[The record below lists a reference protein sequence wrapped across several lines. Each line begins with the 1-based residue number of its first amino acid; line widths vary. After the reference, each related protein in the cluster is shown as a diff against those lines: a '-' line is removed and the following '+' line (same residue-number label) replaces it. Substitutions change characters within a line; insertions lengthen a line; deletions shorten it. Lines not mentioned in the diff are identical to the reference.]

1 MGADTNACKGAAL
14 ALLTTPL
21 YADCSTHYRKSKGS
35 TMTYV
40 DGFILPL
47 KKKNLPAYRRMARKA
62 SKIWREHGALE
73 YYECIGD
80 DLDVKG
86 LLPFTKLASTLP
98 GETVIFSW
106 VIYKSRAARDRAN
119 AKIMQ
124 DPRMHQFAASMP
136 FDMTRMAYGGF
147 KILVKA

>member
-1 MGADTNACKGAAL
+1 
-14 ALLTTPL
+14 
-21 YADCSTHYRKSKGS
+21 
-35 TMTYV
+35 MTYV
-40 DGFILPL
+40 DGFILPI
-47 KKKNLPAYRRMARKA
+47 KKKNLPAYKRMARVA

-80 DLDVKG
+80 DLDVKVM
-86 LLPFTKLASTLP
+86 LPFPKLISALP

-124 DPRMHQFAASMP
+124 DPRLAKFAASMP
-136 FDMTRMAYGGF
+136 FDMTRMATGGF
-147 KILVKA
+147 KVLVKA